1 MSTGRKTLDDLL
13 APISQRLGRGA
24 APQNVSV
31 PAWQHQPARYTD
43 GLSAE
48 QLVDLFAAEA
58 EKVRVGVHRCAP
70 GELAACIAGIVGNAQ
85 AQDGSA
91 GLAPGAGGDAR
102 GVVYADDERFE
113 AAGLGDALRALPD
126 AGPVR
131 VWDAAQPEASI
142 EAAASARFGITYAL
156 AGVAETA
163 TVAQPASST
172 CGRSVSLLPL
182 EHIAVLDADSIVAT
196 LGQVLARCEGA
207 VAGAAQAATPGAAQ
221 AATPGAAQAATPDA
235 SASGE
240 PLPSQLCFISGPS
253 ATADIEL
260 VRVEGVHGPM
270 FVHYVIV
277 G

>member
-102 GVVYADDERFE
+102 GVVYAE
-113 AAGLGDALRALPD
+113 
-126 AGPVR
+126 
-131 VWDAAQPEASI
+131 QPEASI